1 MKALVDL
8 SRCFAA
14 LGGNLKHAPA
24 KMELLPVASRR
35 PHQINFAVSHQLDVL
50 TQNHFGVY

>member
-24 KMELLPVASRR
+24 KMELLPVASHT
-35 PHQINFAVSHQLDVL
+35 PHQINFAVSHRLDVL

>member
-1 MKALVDL
+1 MKALGDL

-24 KMELLPVASRR
+24 GAELLPGASLR
-35 PHQINFAVSHQLDVL
+35 PQEINFAIPHQLDLL
-50 TQNHFGVY
+50 T

>member
-24 KMELLPVASRR
+24 KMELLPLTSHR
-35 PHQINFAVSHQLDVL
+35 PQEINFAVPRQLDLL
-50 TQNHFGVY
+50 T